1 MSNQQGAQ
9 PQRAGEFVLTENQ
22 QELLK
27 RWSALMA
34 RVRIDKE
41 LRHRL
46 TDAPAVVLKEQGI
59 PMPEGVDIRVVEN
72 TDRVVHL
79 SLPAMSPDGELTAG
93 QLDGVVG
100 GTLIELGVDMVQAAI
115 EIIIGPPEPKKLTG
129 RYTT

>member
-1 MSNQQGAQ
+1 MAQ
-9 PQRAGEFVLTENQ
+9 
-22 QELLK
+22 
-27 RWSALMA
+27 
-34 RVRIDKE
+34 VRTDKE

-46 TDAPAVVLKEQGI
+46 TDAPGVVLKEQGI

-72 TDRVVHL
+72 TDRVVYL
-79 SLPAMSPDGELTAG
+79 SLPAMSSDGELTAG

-129 RYTT
+129 RYTK